1 MNRALATLVLAAS
14 FLALLAPDAAQ
25 ACAMCMAGQG
35 GGTSRA
41 FAIGSIFLSITP
53 LATIG
58 GLVWYLRR
66 RARAL
71 AAEEEANAVREI
83 PISRSS
89 SLR

>member
-1 MNRALATLVLAAS
+1 MNRSLATLVLAAVL
-14 FLALLAPDAAQ
+14 LALLVPDAAQ

-53 LATIG
+53 LASIG
-58 GLVWYLRR
+58 ALVWYIRR

-71 AAEEEANAVREI
+71 AAEEEANAVREM
-83 PISRSS
+83 PFSRSS
-89 SLR
+89 SSR